1 MMTRADVLKRIE
13 RVTNLPTLPDTVT
26 KIIKMVDSPETTA
39 IDIGNE
45 ISKDQVLSAKVLKL
59 VNSGFYGFSQPIKT
73 ISHAMVL
80 LGFNVVKS
88 LVLSA
93 SVFDMMVQAINGLWA
108 HSLACATASRIIAKK
123 IDLAEPEEIS
133 VSGLLH
139 DLGKVVESEY
149 FGPEFVRVTKL
160 VEEEDILLYEAE
172 ERIIGLHHATV
183 GEWLLEQWKLPRQL
197 IDPIA
202 YHHNFH
208 PARDNADRTAVIH
221 IADVLVKAKGYGF
234 SGDSRVPI
242 LDPTA
247 IKHIQLTVDDLRTIM
262 GMLDEEM
269 TKVRW

>member
-1 MMTRADVLKRIE
+1 MMKRADVLGRIE
-13 RVTNLPTLPDTVT
+13 RVTSLPTLPDIVT
-26 KIIKMVDSPETTA
+26 RIIKMVDSPETTA
-39 IDIGNE
+39 STIGSE

-93 SVFDMMVQAINGLWA
+93 TVFDMMAQAVHGLWE
-108 HSLACATASRIIAKK
+108 HSLACAVGAGVIAKK
-123 IDLAEPEEIS
+123 LDLTDPEEVS

-139 DLGKVVESEY
+139 DLGKVVEAEY
-149 FGPEFVRVTKL
+149 FRQEFVQITKL
-160 VEEEDILLYEAE
+160 IEEEDLLFYQAE
-172 ERIIGLHHATV
+172 ERIIGLHHATI
-183 GEWLLEQWKLPRQL
+183 GEWLLEQWKLPRPL

-208 PARDNADRTAVIH
+208 PSRENADRTAVVH
-221 IADVLVKAKGYGF
+221 IADVLVKAKGYGY

-242 LDPTA
+242 LDPA
-247 IKHIQLTVDDLRTIM
+247 ALNHLQLSIDDLKTIM
-262 GMLDEEM
+262 EMIDEDVA
-269 TKVRW
+269 KVQW